1 MDVYYQNICIHPAY
15 PESHPVATIRLLF
28 YNIIHLV
35 EKRGS
40 IMIELAAIAT
50 EQRNP
55 HSKNIDQVSTEEMV
69 RIINREDHRAASA
82 VEAIIPDIARAI
94 DLISHHLHEGGRL
107 FYAGS
112 GTSGRLGVLDAAECP
127 PTYSTDP
134 DLVQGL
140 IAGGE
145 SAMFRAH
152 EGAEDDENLGKKDL
166 LDKGLTKKDVVVG
179 LSASGRTPYVIG
191 ALTCARQCGAAAIA
205 VDCSPHSPLGACA
218 DIDLCAVT
226 GPEVITGSTRMK
238 AGTAQKM
245 ILNMLSTGTM
255 IRLGKV
261 YGNLMVDVK
270 ATNHKLEERARR
282 IVMEAAG
289 CSRDEAIRALAQSK
303 GQAKP
308 AIVMLLL
315 HISYE
320 EAQEKLQTADGFIS
334 KVLSAQ
340 SAAKGTI

>member
-1 MDVYYQNICIHPAY
+1 
-15 PESHPVATIRLLF
+15 
-28 YNIIHLV
+28 
-35 EKRGS
+35 
-40 IMIELAAIAT
+40 MIELAAIAT

-55 HSKNIDQVSTEEMV
+55 QQAYRSGPTEEMV
-69 RIINREDHRAASA
+69 RIINREDHLAASA
-82 VEAIIPDIARAI
+82 VEAIIPDIAKAI
-94 DLISHHLHEGGRL
+94 DLISGHLHDGGRL
-107 FYAGS
+107 FYVGS

-127 PTYSTDP
+127 PTYSTGP

-145 SAMFRAH
+145 SAMFRAR
-152 EGAEDDENLGKKDL
+152 EGAEDDESLGKKDL
-166 LDKGLTKKDVVVG
+166 LDKGLTEKDVVVG

-191 ALTCARQCGAAAIA
+191 VCASSARCCY
-205 VDCSPHSPLGACA
+205 DCHRLFSPFSCRSLQRYRSMR
-218 DIDLCAVT
+218 DDR
-226 GPEVITGSTRMK
+226 TGSHYRIYLNESR
-238 AGTAQKM
+238 TAQKM

-282 IVMEAAG
+282 IVMTASG
-289 CSRDEAIRALAQSK
+289 CSRDEAIRALGQSK

-320 EAQEKLQTADGFIS
+320 EAQKRLQAADGFIS
-334 KVLSAQ
+334 RTLTTASTE
-340 SAAKGTI
+340 KGIR